1 MVEAARSGPK
11 GPLLKVGGVDTVEEA
26 SMLLGREIVAKTA
39 ELPEDLL
46 TQVEEKPDPVGLKVT
61 DDERGLLGVVEDVIV
76 TGANDVWVVDG
87 PLGEVLLPVID
98 ECVVSVDWDERTARV
113 RLLPGLVPEA
123 HE

>member
-1 MVEAARSGPK
+1 
-11 GPLLKVGGVDTVEEA
+11 
-26 SMLLGREIVAKTA
+26 MLLGREIVAKTA
-39 ELPEDLL
+39 ELPGDLL
-46 TQVEEKPDPVGLKVT
+46 RQVEEKPDPIGLKVT